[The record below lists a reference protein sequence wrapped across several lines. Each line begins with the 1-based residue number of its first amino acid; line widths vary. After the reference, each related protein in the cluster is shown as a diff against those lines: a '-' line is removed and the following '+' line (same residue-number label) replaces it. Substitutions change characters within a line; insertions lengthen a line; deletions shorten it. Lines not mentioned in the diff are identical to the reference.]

1 MVEERLETIVY
12 MCNSDNKYQYKS
24 IVINDG
30 FKVIQIVFSTKNSIN
45 KEYIFLGS

>member
-12 MCNSDNKYQYKS
+12 MCNSDIKNQYKL

-30 FKVIQIVFSTKNSIN
+30 FKVIQILFSTKTNIN
-45 KEYIFLGS
+45 KEYI